1 VGGTC
6 QVLELRSKVCCCA
19 AGVVVASSSVSAVVV
34 VVASEEYSSSL
45 FVVAVVVVVV
55 VSGAGF
61 AWMCSWLLFF
71 ENGIWYAVRLCWG
84 VQLSVSVSVSL
95 CAFVGV
101 SVLLFCS
108 CWECG
113 WVVEDL

>member
-6 QVLELRSKVCCCA
+6 QVLELRSKACCYA
-19 AGVVVASSSVSAVVV
+19 PGVVVTSSSVSVVD
-34 VVASEEYSSSL
+34 
-45 FVVAVVVVVV
+45 VVV

-84 VQLSVSVSVSL
+84 VQVSVSVSL
-95 CAFVGV
+95 CFCGSFCFAVLIVLGVWVG
-101 SVLLFCS
+101 
-108 CWECG
+108 G
-113 WVVEDL
+113 